1 MSLQYMCYEGPVLK
15 TYHLN
20 SPYFV
25 FNPTFAELCLVGVE
39 NAHTSPSPHR
49 YLPVNKGKNRLA

>member
-1 MSLQYMCYEGPVLK
+1 MCYEGPVLK